1 MKKILF
7 LIAFLGIISLNS
19 CKTSSVMRTSDVKY
33 EQTDSNSIEIFLS
46 KKPNKEYDEI
56 GRVSADKYSNMAIK
70 RAENKIQQALKEK
83 AASIGGNAII
93 NVTEDIG
100 SISGIVIRYK

>member
-1 MKKILF
+1 
-7 LIAFLGIISLNS
+7 
-19 CKTSSVMRTSDVKY
+19 
-33 EQTDSNSIEIFLS
+33 
-46 KKPNKEYDEI
+46 
-56 GRVSADKYSNMAIK
+56 MAIK